1 MTIGSKQLD
10 SMIAD
15 LAKDLRPIVQQID
28 SDPLK
33 TTKHNYGRY
42 MNLIAS
48 IAKGNKQSAQ
58 IVVAALLDA
67 GANRDGVAAAYK
79 IIAG

>member
-28 SDPLK
+28 SDPFK

-42 MNLIAS
+42 MNLILS

>member
-1 MTIGSKQLD
+1 
-10 SMIAD
+10 
-15 LAKDLRPIVQQID
+15 V
-28 SDPLK
+28 
-33 TTKHNYGRY
+33 
-42 MNLIAS
+42 S